1 VRLLEPPPR
10 APLPLLE
17 LELELELVLV
27 VELVVAV
34 EVSAPRRELLV
45 PRPREP
51 PRAPRD
57 EVVVVVVVVVT
68 PLCWWWSLDDGA
80 EEAAGG
86 GAGSGSVAGCERL
99 GFLAGEEEEEAA
111 DELMKGDACI
121 ERPTP
126 GAAATEGALINDA
139 SEREGEMR

>member
-1 VRLLEPPPR
+1 MRLLEPPPR

-17 LELELELVLV
+17 LVLVLELV

-57 EVVVVVVVVVT
+57 EVVVVVVVVVVT

>member
-1 VRLLEPPPR
+1 
-10 APLPLLE
+10 
-17 LELELELVLV
+17 
-27 VELVVAV
+27 
-34 EVSAPRRELLV
+34 
-45 PRPREP
+45 
-51 PRAPRD
+51 
-57 EVVVVVVVVVT
+57 
-68 PLCWWWSLDDGA
+68 LDDGA